1 MKLTKEQQKRQKK
14 KHFKRT
20 KKWLLRNY
28 EVHVQP
34 EPTKPSS
41 QSQLVE
47 LLKQDV
53 YDEYLNFCDGEG
65 LEPVANSIFG
75 KTLHKGTPP
84 PQTHLPSLPD
94 NHAGK
99 AKRQPKNLVA
109 QQNNTTAFA
118 QHKTTTKRT

>member
-75 KTLHKGTPP
+75 KTLHKGTVPP
-84 PQTHLPSLPD
+84 PALSTP
-94 NHAGK
+94 
-99 AKRQPKNLVA
+99 RQPRRKREKA
-109 QQNNTTAFA
+109 TEKFSCA
-118 QHKTTTKRT
+118 TK